1 MAQEQVWK
9 EALDL
14 IDQAKKHQQLQNNER
29 LLNKIYTQLK
39 ENPELIRSKATEEA
53 RLVHKLAKGV
63 MRDRHQQIAFLRF
76 NAYPE
81 WLLCAKTTSE
91 HNVVPSVLEHF
102 IERFPQY
109 IILIHDRRT
118 QKNYLDTRRTDICLE
133 NLNLNQPYS
142 SLIVLLREELNR
154 QLNILDFVE
163 DFNPDVW
170 NIHYDA
176 QFVKERRNRKLAQGF
191 MPQYLAKKFPEI
203 HRDIQLINSGRKVKR
218 IDEFLEKE
226 EEK

>member
-1 MAQEQVWK
+1 
-9 EALDL
+9 
-14 IDQAKKHQQLQNNER
+14 
-29 LLNKIYTQLK
+29 
-39 ENPELIRSKATEEA
+39 
-53 RLVHKLAKGV
+53 
-63 MRDRHQQIAFLRF
+63 
-76 NAYPE
+76 
-81 WLLCAKTTSE
+81 
-91 HNVVPSVLEHF
+91 LE
-102 IERFPQY
+102 
-109 IILIHDRRT
+109 
-118 QKNYLDTRRTDICLE
+118 TRRKDICLT
-133 NLNLNQPYS
+133 NLNLDQPYS

-163 DFNPDVW
+163 EFNPDVW